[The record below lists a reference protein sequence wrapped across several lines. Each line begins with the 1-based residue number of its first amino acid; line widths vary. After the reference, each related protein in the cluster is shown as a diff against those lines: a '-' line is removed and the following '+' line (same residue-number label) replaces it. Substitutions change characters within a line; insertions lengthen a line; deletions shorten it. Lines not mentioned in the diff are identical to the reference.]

1 MKKLLSACLALL
13 LLASLSVPALA
24 EGVRLAAPYTGD
36 TNNILLWVIL
46 LAVSALAVVAG
57 VALFAKKNRKKKRR

>member
-1 MKKLLSACLALL
+1 MKKILSAVLALL
-13 LLASLSVPALA
+13 LLASLPVMAMA
-24 EGVRLAAPYTGD
+24 EGVVLTSPKTGD

-57 VALFAKKNRKKKRR
+57 VALFAKKNRKKKRK